1 MDVKQIIS
9 FFKHLHITGTHVQ
22 IGTLDKVIAYGEQIF
37 PDSSTFVKLLQDYEN
52 HDMYFLGNIAREK
65 YKPAP
70 HKRETHDDDIEQKR
84 YVFFDFDVRN
94 YFKENDMEI
103 SDEEIKDIANDF
115 AIAAKDHPLWGKW
128 SYIVFTGNGIHVYYT
143 SLASYVNKKQFSLG
157 YKHFAEEIDVL
168 FGVPSDKKCSNT
180 ARIARL
186 PGSRNNKGGK
196 HTLVEIIASQPQESF
211 VIDQIM
217 SYQPQKKVES
227 VSIKESTIVF
237 PEYVDGVSYD
247 EVLAFVKKNP
257 IREMCSDFGIE
268 VTYKGEVILNGEVT
282 SARIND
288 EGNYINRFSGK
299 GGSGDFIS
307 LLKEARNIDFKS
319 ACDLVANMY
328 FKKQVVFSAVNNKQI
343 ASEEM
348 KVAALTRAEQIR
360 EEASKIT
367 DILGRFKMPQTK
379 NVKTWGISNVDEK
392 FGNVRNGEYILF
404 LGEAGT
410 GKCLG
415 KGTNVMMADCSIK
428 KVEDI
433 VVGDKVMGP
442 DSKPRNVLRLGRGR
456 EQMYKIIP
464 NRSKEDFFICNGSHI
479 LSLRV
484 SGSSET
490 VNISVDEYM
499 KLKDG
504 GRKGKKNLK
513 LYRSSLDF
521 SEKEQTLEPYFL
533 GIWLAD
539 GDSTSPT
546 ITNKDEEVI
555 TYIKEYANR
564 LGHDYIEYI
573 HEGRCRRHAIRR
585 KRGKMGHYN
594 WNIERELSNIG
605 VLGDKHIPSNF
616 LLASEEQRLQL
627 LAGIIDGDGHKDNNN
642 CYEITLKQYNLC
654 KQVQFLARS
663 LGFSCSLKKKI
674 CHIKSIGFS
683 GEYYRMHISG
693 DMTRLPLKIVYKRSQ
708 KNASE
713 KHVVNKTYTG
723 FKIEPQG
730 VGDYYG
736 FELDGDHLYLL
747 DSFIVTHNTTFCLN
761 MMIENAKRGVKCLFL
776 SLEMAKDRIEDRYI
790 ETRAQITQQDRE
802 RGKYTESQMNI
813 IEESVRELQNPYIH
827 MVDMRLLK
835 DDKRNWIL
843 MKELFNSYDI
853 IFIDNFS
860 KIIPRDNKEEYQ
872 LQSMISEEIAN
883 YVEDTGK
890 VIVMLHHYGKQMG
903 ASKARG
909 MEARGS
915 QKLIDDI
922 STHFS
927 LQRADDGSNATI
939 ISVKKGRYIPVGSVA
954 VLYDHGKYKP
964 YMFDEIGEEPQ
975 KKKYTDSVIF

>member
-37 PDSSTFVKLLQDYEN
+37 PDSSTLVKLLQDYEN

-65 YKPAP
+65 YKSAP

-115 AIAAKDHPLWGKW
+115 TIAAKDHPLWGKW

-157 YKHFAEEIDVL
+157 YKHFAEEIDIL

-247 EVLAFVKKNP
+247 EVLAFVKKKP

-319 ACDLVANMY
+319 ACDLVATMY

-348 KVAALTRAEQIR
+348 KIAALTRIEQIR
-360 EEASKIT
+360 QEASKMS
-367 DILGRFKMPQTK
+367 DILGRFKVPQTK

-415 KGTNVMMADCSIK
+415 KGTKVMMADCSIK
-428 KVEDI
+428 NVEDI
-433 VVGDKVMGP
+433 TVGEQVMGP
-442 DSKPRNVLRLGRGR
+442 DSKPRNVLGLGRGR
-456 EQMYKIIP
+456 DKMYKIIP
-464 NRSKEDFFICNGSHI
+464 HDKPDQYFVCNEPHI
-479 LSLRV
+479 LSLK
-484 SGSSET
+484 GKFDQIL
-490 VNISVDEYM
+490 NISVKEYLANRESLSEYFLYRETIIYREPNSYSKTFVPDNFKVTFSIEYM
-499 KLKDG
+499 G
-504 GRKGKKNLK
+504 
-513 LYRSSLDF
+513 
-521 SEKEQTLEPYFL
+521 E
-533 GIWLAD
+533 
-539 GDSTSPT
+539 
-546 ITNKDEEVI
+546 DE
-555 TYIKEYANR
+555 
-564 LGHDYIEYI
+564 
-573 HEGRCRRHAIRR
+573 
-585 KRGKMGHYN
+585 
-594 WNIERELSNIG
+594 
-605 VLGDKHIPSNF
+605 
-616 LLASEEQRLQL
+616 
-627 LAGIIDGDGHKDNNN
+627 
-642 CYEITLKQYNLC
+642 
-654 KQVQFLARS
+654 
-663 LGFSCSLKKKI
+663 
-674 CHIKSIGFS
+674 
-683 GEYYRMHISG
+683 
-693 DMTRLPLKIVYKRSQ
+693 
-708 KNASE
+708 
-713 KHVVNKTYTG
+713 
-723 FKIEPQG
+723 
-730 VGDYYG
+730 YYG
-736 FELDGDHLYLL
+736 FELDGDHLYVL
-747 DSFIVTHNTTFCLN
+747 DSLIVTHNTTFCLN